1 MRNFKDRLEEELQ
14 DPGFKAEWEALEP
27 EFQIIRAMLDARSEN
42 NITQKQLSE
51 LTGITQADLSR
62 LENGSGTPSVS
73 TLKRLASGLGKKLEI
88 RFISPN

>member
-62 LENGSGTPSVS
+62 LENGSGNPSVS